1 LVAYRFL
8 SVIGGSRNIDRS
20 NIEEI
25 SQILKVANGGNA
37 TKTRIRYKALLGY
50 NQLKEHLV
58 LLTEM
63 DLLRYNGNTGTFNT
77 TDKGLRF
84 LQIYNE
90 IEDMIK

>member
-1 LVAYRFL
+1 MKY
-8 SVIGGSRNIDRS
+8 RS
-20 NIEEI
+20 NIEVI
-25 SQILKVANGGNA
+25 GQILKIANGGNT
-37 TKTRIRYKALLGY
+37 TKTKIMYKAFLGY